1 MHNILYLYFIDILL
15 IAMFIY
21 ACARKDRTDNTY
33 VEMPDDYAYHSEIIT
48 AERMYNDDD
57 QDYEEL

>member
-1 MHNILYLYFIDILL
+1 MHNIFYLYFIDILL

-33 VEMPDDYAYHSEIIT
+33 VEMPDEYYHSEIIT

>member
-15 IAMFIY
+15 LVILLY
-21 ACARKDRTDNTY
+21 ACTRKVRTNNTY
-33 VEMPDDYAYHSEIIT
+33 VEMPDDYAYQSEIIT

-57 QDYEEL
+57 QDYDEL